1 MMPSAVGISPQQID
15 PLSWFTRS
23 LVPLTFS
30 ATLFVFSLGSIL
42 VGWRELAMP
51 IVDLVAMI
59 VLLIAGF
66 VVQARTRPF
75 RPPFS
80 ARRAILPL
88 AITVAA
94 LALDTWANLESTV
107 PVQFWWAPVG
117 VAVVIGTLAPYSSA
131 RNILGYGAVL
141 TVLTGVASIIGF
153 AGPSTV
159 WPPLTT
165 ALIGASSVI
174 AGTAASAVFS
184 FAMVSRTQ
192 LLFAGAGTVTPPDAI
207 VTETAANTV
216 ERTTV
221 ARLGTRVAPFLA
233 RIAEGGEVTDA
244 DRALAGQLARRLR
257 SDLVEQANRSWLDA
271 IVVNGRIFIVDPE
284 RRADRM
290 NAAQRSALRG
300 LLVAALK
307 NPSTDAGSLFIEL
320 RGQEDGS
327 TAVALSLDVD
337 LPEGRRV
344 MLLAPYY
351 LALQMTVND
360 VSWDP
365 ARELL
370 KFEVPGD
377 R

>member
-1 MMPSAVGISPQQID
+1 MGSTAFTTSPQQID

-23 LVPLTFS
+23 LVPLAFT
-30 ATLFVFSLGSIL
+30 ATLLVFAVGSIL
-42 VGWRELAMP
+42 VGWNYLAMP
-51 IVDLVAMI
+51 LVDFAATGILLVACFI
-59 VLLIAGF
+59 V
-66 VVQARTRPF
+66 QSRTRPF
-75 RPPFS
+75 RPPFT

-88 AITVAA
+88 AVTLVA
-94 LALDTWANLESTV
+94 LALDTWANLESTT

-131 RNILGYGAVL
+131 RNILGYGAVF
-141 TVLTGVASIIGF
+141 TVLVAVASCIAF
-153 AGPSTV
+153 LGPVTV

-165 ALIGASSVI
+165 ALIGGSSVI

-184 FAMVSRTQ
+184 FAMVARTQ
-192 LLFAGAGTVTPPDAI
+192 ALFAWAGTVVPPDA
-207 VTETAANTV
+207 VLTEAAANTA

-221 ARLGTRVAPFLA
+221 ARLGTRVAPFLQ
-233 RIAEGGEVTDA
+233 RIADAGEVTNA

-300 LLVAALK
+300 LLVAALR

>member
-1 MMPSAVGISPQQID
+1 VTSTVLTTSPQQID

-23 LVPLTFS
+23 LVPLAFS
-30 ATLFVFSLGSIL
+30 ATLVVFAIGSIL
-42 VGWRELAMP
+42 VGWSSLDLP
-51 IVDLVAMI
+51 LVDIAAT
-59 VLLIAGF
+59 VLLLLACLI
-66 VVQARTRPF
+66 VQARTRPF
-75 RPPFS
+75 RPPFTV
-80 ARRAILPL
+80 RRALLPL
-88 AITVAA
+88 GVTVAA

-117 VAVVIGTLAPYSSA
+117 VGVVIGTLAPYSSV

-141 TVLTGVASIIGF
+141 AVLVGIASCIAF
-153 AGPSTV
+153 LGPVTV

-165 ALIGASSVI
+165 ALIGSSSVI
-174 AGTAASAVFS
+174 AATAASAVFCY
-184 FAMVSRTQ
+184 AMVSRTQ
-192 LLFAGAGTVTPPDAI
+192 ALFAGAGTVVPSNAI
-207 VTETAANTV
+207 VTESAANTV

-233 RIAEGGEVTDA
+233 RIAEAGEVTDA